1 MLIQPEKHA
10 ANKREG
16 GDSVRNHCLW
26 AAVLFMCLSLFPEPA
41 GASDKVLRVAFDK
54 ELPPFAYMDENGKA
68 SGFNIDL
75 IKAIAEENGYEL
87 EYVPLEWEDALS
99 YLKDG
104 KVDVLLGIKYTNRY
118 DLVFDFSESFFT
130 MSEVLLVPKQ
140 DSEIFTLNQLREKVV
155 AVQRGNVGMDLLESV
170 RRVKMLVSFNQRD
183 ALDNL
188 IRGRADAFIGNRWTA
203 EYLLEKANKQD
214 EFVMRSGL
222 INPTDYAFAV
232 REGNYELLDKI
243 NEGLNKLYRDGTY
256 TRLYSHYFEPYA
268 THATDRYRKVVIG
281 LLVVMAL
288 VSITLVTIFFWN
300 KRLKAEVRRQ
310 TAALADVMAFQRQVL
325 DNTESA
331 ILSLDVFGHITLVNQ
346 VTRRLLLTDD
356 DAIGRHISA
365 LLPQLPVEQALAA
378 DKPSFYEGEFQLEQ
392 SSVRVFHYYMA
403 PFGNAV
409 AEHVGWIV
417 SLQDRTEQK
426 RLQARLI
433 SQEKMHALGQ
443 LAAGMAHEL
452 RNPLTAIKTF
462 IDMLP
467 KKLDDERFRSELLHY
482 VPEEM
487 ERMNRILEDLLDYSR
502 SKPLEI
508 EETDLKMLVDSV
520 LGLFAKRAVNE
531 QVEMHIEVP
540 QGIKVC
546 LDRRRLK
553 QVLINLMINALEAM
567 STSSVKRLHIKARES
582 ADGVEL
588 TVSDTGEGMSAEQL
602 PHLFEPFFT
611 TKTQGIGLG
620 LYVSDKIMREH
631 GGRIDVSSTK
641 GEGTTFTLFFQ

>member
-1 MLIQPEKHA
+1 MW
-10 ANKREG
+10 NR
-16 GDSVRNHCLW
+16 CFW
-26 AAVLFMCLSLFPEPA
+26 AAVLFLFLSLSVYPESARA
-41 GASDKVLRVAFDK
+41 GDRVLRVAFDK
-54 ELPPFAYMDENGKA
+54 ELPPFAYVDENGKA

-75 IKAIAEENGYEL
+75 MKAIAEENGYEL
-87 EYVPLEWEDALS
+87 EYVPLEWEDALAC
-99 YLKDG
+99 LKDG
-104 KVDVLLGIKYTNRY
+104 RVDLLLGIKYTSRY

-130 MSEVLLVPKQ
+130 MSEVLLVPRQ

-155 AVQRGNVGMDLLESV
+155 AVQRGNVGMELLESV

-188 IRGRADAFIGNRWTA
+188 MRGRADAFIGNRWTA
-203 EYLLEKANKQD
+203 EYLLKEADKQD
-214 EFVMRSGL
+214 DYVMRSGL

-232 REGNYELLDKI
+232 REGNYELLDTI

-256 TRLYSHYFEPYA
+256 TRLYSHYFEPYSPHV
-268 THATDRYRKVVIG
+268 TGWYRKVVIG

-288 VSITLVTIFFWN
+288 ATITLVTIFFWN
-300 KRLKAEVRRQ
+300 YRLKAEVKRQ

-346 VTRRLLLTDD
+346 VTRRLLMTDD
-356 DAIGRHISA
+356 HALGLHVSV
-365 LLPQLPVEQALAA
+365 LLPQLPLEEALQA
-378 DKPSFYEGEFQLEQ
+378 DKPSFYEGEFQLERC
-392 SSVRVFHYYMA
+392 SGRIFHYYMA

-409 AEHVGWIV
+409 SEHVGWIV

-462 IDMLP
+462 IELLP
-467 KKLDDERFRSELLHY
+467 KKLDDQRFRSELLQY

-508 EETDLKMLVDSV
+508 QETDLGALAESV
-520 LGLFAKRAVNE
+520 LGLFAKRALNE
-531 QVEMHIEVP
+531 QVDVQIEVP
-540 QGIKVC
+540 EGIIVC
-546 LDRRRLK
+546 LDRRRVK
-553 QVLINLMINALEAM
+553 QVLINLIMNALEAM
-567 STSSVKRLHIKARES
+567 STSPVKRLCIRARES
-582 ADGVEL
+582 PEGVEL
-588 TVSDTGEGMSAEQL
+588 TFSDTGEGMSEEQL

-631 GGRIDVSSTK
+631 GGRIEVSCTK
-641 GEGTTFTLFFQ
+641 EEGTTFSLFFQ